1 MQLTDTNMTLFQEA
15 VWNYFKTSARSMP
28 WRDNPEPYC
37 VLVSE
42 LMLQQ
47 TQVNRVVPKF
57 QAFMKCFPTIEAL
70 ASAPL
75 SKVLRV
81 WSGLGYNRRAKYLHQ
96 TAQVIVEQHH
106 SQLPA
111 SLDQL
116 IVLPGIG
123 KNTAGALLA
132 YAYNR
137 PVVFIE
143 TNIRT
148 VYFHHF
154 FSDQTNIDDKELLK
168 LIEQTLDR
176 EHPREWYWAL
186 MDYGTFLKKTL
197 GNNIDHSRHYT
208 KQSKF
213 EGSRRQLRGKILRL
227 LLERPYTSNELVY
240 VLSDA
245 RSQFVL
251 NELQKEHFVVETEGI
266 LKLTD
271 QSELP

>member
-1 MQLTDTNMTLFQEA
+1 
-15 VWNYFKTSARSMP
+15 MP